1 MRQCF
6 LCLAKGPYLN
16 SRDQDLHVFA
26 LVGVEYELS
35 EEFIWV
41 QP

>member
-1 MRQCF
+1 MRQCI

-26 LVGVEYELS
+26 VVKE
-35 EEFIWV
+35 
-41 QP
+41 